1 MKTMIDYFGIR
12 PETPETPSSLHEFC
26 VLEKV
31 DYQYTAAAVK
41 TELRKARKPA
51 AIGLSSFARIKKQL
65 KRFAVSMKS
74 VPKTR

>member
-1 MKTMIDYFGIR
+1 MIDYFGIR

-31 DYQYTAAAVK
+31 DYQYTAAVVK

-51 AIGLSSFARIKKQL
+51 AIGLSSLTHIKKQL
-65 KRFAVSMKS
+65 KRIAVGRKKRSRDPM
-74 VPKTR
+74 V